1 MATTALQEGGHLA
14 AAAGTNIAVT
24 ENVRY
29 WHAVAG
35 AMSHNEQMLQ
45 SADAG
50 SNPGWCILTTVAT
63 KLAASS
69 LQQRWMVYNMITCAR
84 LSEHQLVTSDDGCN
98 AVQDAALV
106 EAASRGVPFHGFKP
120 WCKKFH

>member
-1 MATTALQEGGHLA
+1 MAHRVRTPENPVFRLQNFLLLDPDAAWLPRRCRRGGPLV
-14 AAAGTNIAVT
+14 AAAGTNIVVT

-35 AMSHNEQMLQ
+35 AMSHNKQTLQ

-63 KLAASS
+63 KLAASR
-69 LQQRWMVYNMITCAR
+69 LQ
-84 LSEHQLVTSDDGCN
+84 
-98 AVQDAALV
+98 
-106 EAASRGVPFHGFKP
+106 
-120 WCKKFH
+120 